1 MQTISQKKELI
12 PSTSAE
18 IFLFSVKVHVFDVLV
33 KWQFESL
40 IFSQDKKSVDNGRA
54 YVSYL
59 SSQYV
64 SSHI

>member
-18 IFLFSVKVHVFDVLV
+18 IFLVSMKVHVFDVLV
-33 KWQFESL
+33 KWVWKLDFL
-40 IFSQDKKSVDNGRA
+40 QDKKSVDNDSA
-54 YVSYL
+54 YPF
-59 SSQYV
+59 QNV